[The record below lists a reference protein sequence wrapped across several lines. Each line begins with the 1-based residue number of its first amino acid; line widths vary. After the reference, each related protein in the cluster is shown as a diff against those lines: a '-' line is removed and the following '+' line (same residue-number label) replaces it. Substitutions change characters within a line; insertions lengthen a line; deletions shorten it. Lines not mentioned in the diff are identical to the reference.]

1 MTTTLPYRLCAID
14 LDDTLLDDDHHV
26 SERNLRAVQAVAM
39 LGAIVVVASGRM
51 YATTRPAVSRL
62 GLTTPVICYNGAM
75 VRIAN
80 DGETWLDET
89 VPADLAATIRAYARA
104 NSLQLNYYL
113 DDLVYTA
120 AVTPWMELYQKR
132 TSAKFI
138 VLGDDFETRL
148 AGTSPTKLVVVD
160 APDKIDAL
168 LPVQRDHYAEQ
179 LYVTKS
185 NAEYL
190 EFLPLNANKGTALAL
205 VAERYGI
212 PQAQTLAFGD
222 SWNDVPML
230 QWAGMGIAVA
240 NAKPEVL
247 SVADRV
253 VGGNAEDGVGIALEE
268 IFGL

>member
-1 MTTTLPYRLCAID
+1 MTTLPYRLCAID
-14 LDDTLLDDDHHV
+14 LDDTLLDDDHQI
-26 SERNLRAVQAVAM
+26 SERNSRAVRAVM
-39 LGAIVVVASGRM
+39 ERGVIVVVASGRM

-75 VRIAN
+75 VRLAN

-89 VPADLAATIRAYARA
+89 VPADTAANIRSYARA

-113 DDLVYTA
+113 DDRVYTA

-132 TSAKFI
+132 TSADFI
-138 VLGDDFETRL
+138 VLGDDFEKKL

-160 APDKIDAL
+160 APEKIDVL
-168 LPVQRDHYAEQ
+168 LPVQRDHYAGQ

-190 EFLPLNANKGTALAL
+190 EFLPLDANKGSALAL

-247 SVADRV
+247 AAANRV
-253 VGGNAEDGVGIALEE
+253 VGSNKEDGVGIALEE
-268 IFGL
+268 IFGF